1 MRGALLVLVV
11 LALATVLGLAWRGR
25 NGRFRPTGAP
35 RAGAAPVPGPRSA
48 AASVDTGRDV
58 VTARDLGVA
67 LGERATFVQLSSEVC
82 AACRATSTVLAGVA
96 ADEPGVVHVE
106 LDVAEHLE
114 LVRRFGV
121 MRTPT
126 TLVVGHDGAL
136 VGRMS
141 GATDRRQ
148 ALAALASCG
157 TPETCPGIPAV

>member
-1 MRGALLVLVV
+1 MRGAVLVLVV
-11 LALATVLGLAWRGR
+11 LALATALGLAWRGR
-25 NGRFRPTGAP
+25 NGRFRPTDAARPGAT
-35 RAGAAPVPGPRSA
+35 AVEAQPVTGPA
-48 AASVDTGRDV
+48 RDV
-58 VTARDLGVA
+58 LTADDLGVA
-67 LGERATFVQLSSEVC
+67 LGGRATFVQLSSEVC

-157 TPETCPGIPAV
+157 TPAPCPGVPAV